1 MIFNNGL
8 AERGNKVK
16 LNSSLAQQILN
27 QYESS
32 EDVVFELTAEGLGI
46 QYQWQLKKNAN
57 IWVDIPNATGPKL
70 RMSTITSVD
79 NGSVFRCKLSNS
91 AGTTYSDEVILS
103 VRIPHQAP
111 VITQQPVSK
120 SVAVITSADEM
131 QLKVAKIILNP

>member
-27 QYESS
+27 QYESY

-70 RMSTITSVD
+70 RMSTIASVD